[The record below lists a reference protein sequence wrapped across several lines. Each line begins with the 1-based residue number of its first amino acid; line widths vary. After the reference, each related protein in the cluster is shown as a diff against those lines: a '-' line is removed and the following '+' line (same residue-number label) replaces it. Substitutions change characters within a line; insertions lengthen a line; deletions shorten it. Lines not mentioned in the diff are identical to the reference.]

1 MLIFEYFF
9 LIYNIMEQLFYKK
22 TGITLKFYIENNRY
36 KHLFYINRYKLREN
50 PDDLLQ
56 DYYMHILS
64 KIDTFDA
71 KRASFETFDYLV
83 LDSYLKKIYNKENK
97 IQFVD
102 ITTDIEF
109 IDSEYDFEVEE
120 KVDLIKYILET
131 NTTELNVKIF
141 FEKYIDGLSL
151 IDIAKLNDL
160 NVQKVKNRLFYTT
173 SMLKD
178 YFR

>member
-1 MLIFEYFF
+1 
-9 LIYNIMEQLFYKK
+9 MEQLFYLK
-22 TGITLKFYIENNRY
+22 TGITLKNYIANSRY
-36 KHLFYINRYKLREN
+36 KHLYYISRYNLREN

-102 ITTDIEF
+102 ITDIAF
-109 IDSEYDFEVEE
+109 IDTEYDFEVEE
-120 KVDLIKYILET
+120 KVEMIKYILVK
-131 NTTELNVKIF
+131 NTSELNAKIF
-141 FEKYIDGLSL
+141 LEKYIDGLSL